1 MLKKLIILHTLVA
14 FLVVSLSP
22 LPVQAI
28 SPSAEEDLSVR
39 FMKAVQERFVMVDD
53 PVVVRYVE
61 AIGSRI
67 VRALPAQPFQYRFF
81 VIDESSYNAFA
92 GPGGVI
98 FIHSGLIAAMDNEH
112 ELAGIL
118 GHEIAHVYARHIS
131 DRIARSKKIGIV
143 TLAGLVTA
151 IALGATG
158 AGTVAGAAM
167 IGSLAAGKTMELA
180 YTREDETQADQLGVE
195 ILVKADFNPQGLLTM
210 MEKIRQQQW
219 FGTDQIPTYLRT
231 HPAAENRVAYLSSW
245 IQRKEKDASLVPIS
259 TASVDFLKMRNR
271 IKAIYGDFQS
281 AEDYFQKA
289 LGNAPDD
296 EMAWY
301 GTALVAE
308 RKEAYKAAID
318 GLKKVLPQHA
328 FDADILTDLGRVY
341 FKSGQYQ
348 KARQLLKS
356 ALSQNQA
363 LIEGRYY
370 LGRTDLEM
378 GDLNTALA
386 SFEAVSKKQPNYRQ
400 NAYFL
405 AQIYG
410 KQGRKGDAY
419 YQLGSWYDNKKDAKA
434 AIVQYKKALTLIQ
447 DPDRKKEIRGRIK
460 ELQRKEVEKK

>member
-1 MLKKLIILHTLVA
+1 MLKKLIILHTLAV

-180 YTREDETQADQLGVE
+180 YTREDETQADQLGLG

-210 MEKIRQQQW
+210 MEKIRQRQW

-245 IQRKEKDASLVPIS
+245 IQRKEQDASLVPIS
-259 TASVDFLKMRNR
+259 TPVVPASLCPWMSN
-271 IKAIYGDFQS
+271 S
-281 AEDYFQKA
+281 
-289 LGNAPDD
+289 
-296 EMAWY
+296 
-301 GTALVAE
+301 
-308 RKEAYKAAID
+308 KAAE
-318 GLKKVLPQHA
+318 LPSSSPVQV
-328 FDADILTDLGRVY
+328 T
-341 FKSGQYQ
+341 
-348 KARQLLKS
+348 
-356 ALSQNQA
+356 
-363 LIEGRYY
+363 RYS
-370 LGRTDLEM
+370 
-378 GDLNTALA
+378 LA
-386 SFEAVSKKQPNYRQ
+386 SGL
-400 NAYFL
+400 NAT
-405 AQIYG
+405 
-410 KQGRKGDAY
+410 
-419 YQLGSWYDNKKDAKA
+419 LGWKA
-434 AIVQYKKALTLIQ
+434 S
-447 DPDRKKEIRGRIK
+447 
-460 ELQRKEVEKK
+460 